1 MRIEKMTN
9 GVLIDVRVKPRTPS
23 FRIMVNDELVVL
35 CKKSP
40 VDGKVNRELI
50 TGLSRIF
57 GSEVQIVSGFH
68 SRKKRILIKD
78 LGEEEVER
86 ILGVAAGREE

>member
-1 MRIEKMTN
+1 MRMEKMTD
-9 GVLIDVRVKPRTPS
+9 GVLIDVRVKPRAPS
-23 FRIMVNDELVVL
+23 FRIVVNDELVVL

-50 TGLSRIF
+50 TGLSRIL

-68 SRKKRILIKD
+68 SRKKRILIRG
-78 LGEEEVER
+78 LGEDEIAKVL
-86 ILGVAAGREE
+86 IAAGNQK